1 LSDTQVHVRFAWKA
15 HILLAIA
22 YTFVAFAVALTLLT
36 ASSIDQRSL
45 VPFGTETGQVS
56 TALQNLSE
64 SERQALMV
72 RERQRLVDAPLD
84 RSALLNLSVLFALEG
99 NASKSNELAVLAAN
113 RSLRDLPSQAAAM
126 QLLLDAKQYSQALVK
141 FDGVL
146 RSSPERGAD
155 LYPLLLA
162 LSAQDA
168 GLDAVTTV
176 LSQMPPWRK
185 SFMQFAARQPAQ
197 ASELYKILSQL
208 RKRNDVVTD
217 DEMRPYLQYLMTG
230 KVYDSAYF
238 VWLDFLSPDDL
249 RKVGLLYDGDFNL
262 RPRNLFFDWNIMPAK
277 NAEIGVV
284 SRPGSGSNLALKLSF
299 FNSKG
304 FFSNVFQVLRLAEG
318 EYSLQAE
325 VRAEKLETPG
335 GLMWQVSCVE
345 SNTVLGHGPKL
356 NTAGPWMPFNF
367 SFRVPAE
374 NCATQQLTLVTASPA
389 ILDQV
394 ISGQI
399 YYDSFKLERMP

>member
-1 LSDTQVHVRFAWKA
+1 LSDMQVHVRFAWKA
-15 HILLAIA
+15 HIALAA
-22 YTFVAFAVALTLLT
+22 AFGFVAFAVALTLLT
-36 ASSIDQRSL
+36 TSSIDQRSL
-45 VPFGTETGQVS
+45 VPFGTEATKVS
-56 TALQNLSE
+56 VALQNLSVT
-64 SERQALMV
+64 ERQALMT

-84 RSALLNLSVLFALEG
+84 RSALLNLSVLFALDG
-99 NASKSNELAVLAAN
+99 DTSKSNELAVLAAN
-113 RSLRDLPSQAAAM
+113 RSLRDLPAQAAAM
-126 QLLLDAKQYSQALVK
+126 QLLLDAKQYPQALLK
-141 FDGVL
+141 LDGVL

-162 LSAQDA
+162 LSAQDS
-168 GLDAVTTV
+168 GLEAVATL

-185 SFMQFAARQPAQ
+185 SFMQFAARQPTQ
-197 ASELYKILSQL
+197 ASELHKILSQM
-208 RKRNDVVTD
+208 RKGHDAVTD
-217 DEMRPYLQYLMTG
+217 DELRPYLQYLMTG

-262 RPRNLFFDWNIMPAK
+262 RPRNLFFDWNILPTN
-277 NAEIGVV
+277 NAEIAVV
-284 SRPGSGSNLALKLSF
+284 PRPGSGSDLALKLNF

-325 VRAEKLETPG
+325 VRADKLETPG

-345 SNTVLGHGPKL
+345 SNTVLRHGPKL

-367 SFRVPAE
+367 SFTVPAE
-374 NCATQQLTLVTASPA
+374 NCATQQLALVSASPA
-389 ILDQV
+389 VLDQV

>member
-1 LSDTQVHVRFAWKA
+1 LSDTQVHARFAWKA
-15 HILLAIA
+15 HILLVVA
-22 YTFVAFAVALTLLT
+22 YAFVAFAVALTVLT
-36 ASSIDQRSL
+36 TPSIDQRSL
-45 VPFGTETGQVS
+45 VPIGTEAAQASV
-56 TALQNLSE
+56 ALKNLSVA
-64 SERQALMV
+64 ERQVLMM

-84 RSALLNLSVLFALEG
+84 RSALLNLSVLFALDG
-99 NASKSNELAVLAAN
+99 DTSKSNELAVLAAN
-113 RSLRDLPSQAAAM
+113 RSLRDLPAQAAAM

-141 FDGVL
+141 LDGFL

-162 LSAQDA
+162 LSTQDA
-168 GLDAVTTV
+168 GLEAVATL

-185 SFMQFAARQPAQ
+185 SFMQFAARQSAQ

-208 RKRNDVVTD
+208 RKHNDIVTD

-262 RPRNLFFDWNIMPAK
+262 RPRNLFFDWNIVPTR
-277 NAEIGVV
+277 NAEIGVA
-284 SRPGSGSNLALKLSF
+284 SRPGSGSDLALKLNFS
-299 FNSKG
+299 NSKG
-304 FFSNVFQVLRLAEG
+304 FFSNVFQVLHLAEG

-335 GLMWQVSCVE
+335 GLMWQVSCIE
-345 SNTVLGHGPKL
+345 SNAVLAHGPKL
-356 NTAGPWMPFNF
+356 NTVGPWMPFGF

-374 NCATQQLTLVTASPA
+374 NCATQYLALVSASSA
-389 ILDQV
+389 VLDQV